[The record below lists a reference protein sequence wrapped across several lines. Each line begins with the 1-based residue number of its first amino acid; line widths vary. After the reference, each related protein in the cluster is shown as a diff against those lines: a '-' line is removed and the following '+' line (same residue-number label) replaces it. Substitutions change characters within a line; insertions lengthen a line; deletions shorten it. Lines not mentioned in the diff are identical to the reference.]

1 MKKEIS
7 FLLPRG
13 FKPLGLIFTAIGI
26 ALSYIRFHYGYKP
39 DLLERKV
46 FAFYSLYLES
56 KILQIIKNQL
66 LEEIAGVFL
75 IIGLFL
81 IAFSKEK
88 KENSGLNGI
97 RLNAFF
103 ITAYSNLF
111 FIVLSLLFTFGLGFV
126 YMLIVNMV
134 LWLVIY
140 IITFRILLISNTK
153 KVDSLTLKLLDD
165 E

>member
-1 MKKEIS
+1 MRKEIS

-39 DLLERKV
+39 ELLERKV

-66 LEEIAGVFL
+66 LEEIAGIFL
-75 IIGLFL
+75 IIGLFF

-88 KENSGLNGI
+88 KENINLHSI
-97 RLNAFF
+97 RLNAFL
-103 ITAYSNLF
+103 ITAYCNIL
-111 FIVLSLLFTFGLGFV
+111 FIVLGLMFTFGLGFV
-126 YMLIVNMV
+126 YMLIVNMF

-140 IITFRILLISNTK
+140 IITFRILLYRNTK
-153 KVDSLTLKLLDD
+153 KTDSLTLKLLDD